1 MKFLV
6 NESPLAPELVTFRE
20 LGFGENL
27 SGDGAPYR
35 IELDFDELTDTFQRK
50 ANDFIEQ
57 CRLDDLRLA
66 EADIPK
72 LRDLGYPPF
81 QMLLKDELVLSSELI
96 QDYLYF
102 ELLNCLFT
110 ARPVDA
116 AFVINDIGSVQ
127 VQDGEIVISGSGFTK
142 K

>member
-6 NESPLAPELVTFRE
+6 NESPLAHGFVTFRD

-27 SGDGAPYR
+27 QGDAIPYR
-35 IELDFDELTDTFQRK
+35 IELDFDELSNSFQQK

-57 CRLDDLRLA
+57 CRLDDLSLV

-81 QMLLKDELVLSSELI
+81 QELLKDEPEFSLELV

-102 ELLNCLFT
+102 ELLNYLFT

-116 AFVINDIGSVQ
+116 KFVINDIGSIQ
-127 VQDGEIVISGSGFTK
+127 VQDGEIIINGSGFAK